1 MKRGL
6 LATAVSLPILL
17 VGCDD
22 SLGPNP
28 SPSGPARIEPNSAL
42 VVGSASI
49 DLLAKGLAIALADA
63 DFRQRTLEDLRD
75 SPFPYHSLQ
84 FRSYLSGDRGRSIM
98 AVLAAAR
105 WDHAGAFAN
114 ALPTA
119 GNVALRLNP
128 SEARTTWTGSADL

>member
-1 MKRGL
+1 
-6 LATAVSLPILL
+6 
-17 VGCDD
+17 
-22 SLGPNP
+22 
-28 SPSGPARIEPNSAL
+28 
-42 VVGSASI
+42 
-49 DLLAKGLAIALADA
+49 
-63 DFRQRTLEDLRD
+63 
-75 SPFPYHSLQ
+75 
-84 FRSYLSGDRGRSIM
+84 M